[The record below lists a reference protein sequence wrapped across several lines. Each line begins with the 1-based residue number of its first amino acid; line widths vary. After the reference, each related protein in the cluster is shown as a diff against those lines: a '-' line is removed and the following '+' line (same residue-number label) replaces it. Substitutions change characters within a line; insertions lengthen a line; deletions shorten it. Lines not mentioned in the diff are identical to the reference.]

1 MKIHQPLLPDEEK
14 QLACHSHPGKG
25 QAGHQQHEHSSA
37 PSPLPAP
44 LRRVCPAAAQAP
56 TAFSSIC
63 KCPRRIYSSCSPRGT
78 CWACPLPRDGSFAG
92 TAPQVPGTLPQQAHP
107 TSIFCAFRST
117 PLRLQAGL
125 LMPTFP
131 FPISHLGIICIAQQD
146 DWGWGTDV
154 YHQPFKAKNKISPAA
169 PSTAP

>member
-1 MKIHQPLLPDEEK
+1 MKVHQPLLPDEEK

-25 QAGHQQHEHSSA
+25 QGGHQQHEHSSA
-37 PSPLPAP
+37 PSPLPTP
-44 LRRVCPAAAQAP
+44 SRRVCPAAAQAP
-56 TAFSSIC
+56 TALSS
-63 KCPRRIYSSCSPRGT
+63 KCPRRISSSCSPRGT

-154 YHQPFKAKNKISPAA
+154 YHQPFKAKNKTSPAA